1 MQRKYWGGALA
12 AAMALLSG
20 SAQAI
25 TFEFDY
31 SLDTNNYFTA
41 GMRQELDQVGSI
53 FGRNLTNTFGALSNY
68 STTLDNLTIQ
78 NLNLPADTLRIYVGA
93 SDLSSS
99 TLGLAFMGTAQ
110 QTFGRGFGGYIQFDT
125 VGTEQYVPDGWTMQ
139 DFTNAGYTLPQRAAA
154 RNWYVD
160 NDITTMETFTSTRVD
175 LVGGGWLML
184 PTTATDFYSVAMH
197 EMGHVLGLP
206 HVNDGI
212 MSTAYGEP
220 QTVAMGPSFSAGTR
234 EYFTEADWSALSQQG
249 WQVASLSPELVSAV
263 PEPSSYAMLL
273 AGLGL
278 VGAAVRRQKKTRGQ
292 VLH

>member
-1 MQRKYWGGALA
+1 MQRKYWGSALA
-12 AAMALLSG
+12 AAMALSSG

-53 FGRNLTNTFGALSNY
+53 FGRNLTNTFGALNNY
-68 STTLDNLTIQ
+68 STTLGNLTIQ

-99 TLGLAFMGTAQ
+99 TLGLAYVGTAL
-110 QTFGRGFGGYIQFDT
+110 QTYGRGFGGYIQFDT
-125 VGTEQYVPDGWTMQ
+125 IGTEQYVPDGWTMQ
-139 DFTNAGYTLPQRAAA
+139 DFANAGYTLPQRAAA

-160 NDITTMETFTSTRVD
+160 DDITTMEVLT
-175 LVGGGWLML
+175 G
-184 PTTATDFYSVAMH
+184 TTVNLDGYSLTLSKPMDFYSVAMH
-197 EMGHVLGLP
+197 EMGHVLGLY
-206 HVNDGI
+206 HVDDSI

-220 QTVAMGPSFSAGTR
+220 QTVAMGPSLQAGTR
-234 EYFTEADWSALSQQG
+234 EYFTEADWSALSQRG

-263 PEPSSYAMLL
+263 PEPSGYAMLL

-278 VGAAVRRQKKTRGQ
+278 VGAAVRRQRR
-292 VLH
+292 LASE